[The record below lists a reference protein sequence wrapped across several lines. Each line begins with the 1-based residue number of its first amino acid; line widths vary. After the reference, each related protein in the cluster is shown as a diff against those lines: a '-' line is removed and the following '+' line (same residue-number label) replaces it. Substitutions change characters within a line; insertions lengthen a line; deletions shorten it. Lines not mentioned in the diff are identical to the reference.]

1 MKYTIQKS
9 SLGMNCILLDEKL
22 VAKLTKENNKR
33 VVCNLNNELQIH
45 AAILSNKTGESFI
58 VLGANTCK
66 KIKVK
71 LGDIITATFEID
83 KSEYQFEM
91 PEEFKEVLDTDA
103 AANKIFESLT
113 DGNKRGLIH
122 LITIPKSSDKKI
134 ERALLIAE
142 KLKMRITSPRL
153 VLKK

>member
-9 SLGMNCILLDEKL
+9 NLGMNCILLDEKL

-45 AAILSNKTGESFI
+45 AAILSNKTGENFI
-58 VLGANTCK
+58 VLGAATCK
-66 KIKVK
+66 KIKIK
-71 LGDIITATFEID
+71 LGDTITATIEID

>member
-9 SLGMNCILLDEKL
+9 TLGMNCILLDEKL

-33 VVCNLNNELQIH
+33 VVCNLNNEIQIH
-45 AAILSNKTGESFI
+45 ASILSNKTGEYFVVISA
-58 VLGANTCK
+58 ANCK
-66 KIKVK
+66 KIKAK
-71 LGDIITATFEID
+71 LGDKVNATFEID

-91 PEEFKEVLDTDA
+91 PEEFKEVLDTDE
-103 AANKIFESLT
+103 AANKIFELLT

-122 LITIPKSSDKKI
+122 LIAIPKSSDKKI

-142 KLKMRITSPRL
+142 KLKMGITSPRL

>member
-9 SLGMNCILLDEKL
+9 TLGMNCIMLAEKL
-22 VAKLTKENNKR
+22 VTKLTKENNKR
-33 VVCNLNNELQIH
+33 VVCNLNNEIQIH
-45 AAILSNKTGESFI
+45 AAILSSKTGEKFI
-58 VLGANTCK
+58 VISAANCK
-66 KIKVK
+66 KINVK
-71 LGDIITATFEID
+71 LGDIVSAVFEID

-91 PEEFKEVLDTDA
+91 PEEFKEVLDTDFD
-103 AANKIFESLT
+103 ANKIFESLT

-122 LITIPKSSDKKI
+122 LISIPKSMDKKI

-142 KLKMRITSPRL
+142 KLKMGITAPRL

>member
-1 MKYTIQKS
+1 M
-9 SLGMNCILLDEKL
+9 
-22 VAKLTKENNKR
+22 
-33 VVCNLNNELQIH
+33 
-45 AAILSNKTGESFI
+45 
-58 VLGANTCK
+58 
-66 KIKVK
+66 
-71 LGDIITATFEID
+71 
-83 KSEYQFEM
+83 
-91 PEEFKEVLDTDA
+91 LDTDE

-142 KLKMRITSPRL
+142 KLKIGISSPRL